1 MAILIVEHNG
11 TVEGASLSGRVLI
24 GRRSSN
30 HVVVDHPDVSRIHAW
45 VDTAGRQFCVTDA
58 GSRTGTFVNG
68 RRVMAK
74 APLQHGDRIT
84 LGPAALTFRADTSLP
99 AGVCPLNCGPRGPD
113 GDGLLFDCACG
124 APLWVPST
132 FAGKTGQGGF
142 RVAVVDVPGQSG
154 AVPAA
159 AKRVV
164 SLPAGAALAAVAAPG
179 RTIVAATATDSCGAC
194 QSTIA
199 VGEQL
204 TTCPACGLTLHA
216 DCWAENYGCSAYG
229 CSQVNILLPASE
241 NPLAKTA
248 PAGDTADA
256 SPAAEAVA
264 GDDDAEAGS
273 ALAES
278 VPREYLLLAGSVVGL
293 LAGAFTFGV
302 PALLALVAALVF
314 VRRKG
319 GVRHRGVAWG
329 AVVLAAVGFGAGVA
343 ISYVWWLGGWSGRP

>member
-30 HVVVDHPDVSRIHAW
+30 HVVVNHPDVSRIHAW
-45 VDTAGRQFCVTDA
+45 IDTAGRQFCVTDA

-68 RRVMAK
+68 RRVTAK
-74 APLQHGDRIT
+74 APLEHGDRIT

-99 AGVCPLNCGPRGPD
+99 TGVSQLELAPRAPD
-113 GDGLLFDCACG
+113 GDGLLFDCTCG
-124 APLWVPST
+124 APLWAPSA
-132 FAGKTGQGGF
+132 FAGKTGQCRF
-142 RVAVVDVPGQSG
+142 CDAVVDVPGQS
-154 AVPAA
+154 AAAPAA

-164 SLPAGAALAAVAAPG
+164 TLPAGAALVAAPAPG
-179 RTIVAATATDSCGAC
+179 RTIVASIATDTCGAC

-199 VGEQL
+199 VGEQF
-204 TTCPACGLTLHA
+204 TTCPACRLTLHA

-248 PAGDTADA
+248 PAGDTAEAQAEGGMAPGDDDVEA
-256 SPAAEAVA
+256 GEAEAEAV
-264 GDDDAEAGS
+264 
-273 ALAES
+273 
-278 VPREYLLLAGSVVGL
+278 PPEYLLLAGSVVGL
-293 LAGAFTFGV
+293 LAGALTFGV
-302 PALLALVAALVF
+302 PSLLALAAALAF
-314 VRRKG
+314 VRRG

-329 AVVLAAVGFGAGVA
+329 AMLLALFGVGVGVVV
-343 ISYVWWLGGWSGRP
+343 SCVWWLGGWSGRP

>member
-30 HVVVDHPDVSRIHAW
+30 HVIVNHPDVSRIHAW
-45 VDTAGRQFCVTDA
+45 IDTAGRQFCVTDA

-68 RRVMAK
+68 RRVTAK
-74 APLQHGDRIT
+74 VSLEHGDRIT

-99 AGVCPLNCGPRGPD
+99 AGVCPLNCEPLAPD
-113 GDGLLFDCACG
+113 GDGLLFDCTCG
-124 APLWVPST
+124 APLGVPSI

-142 RVAVVDVPGQSG
+142 RDAVVDVPGQSG

-164 SLPAGAALAAVAAPG
+164 TLPAGAAPAAVETPG
-179 RTIVAATATDSCGAC
+179 RTIVATTATDTCGAC

-248 PAGDTADA
+248 PVGDT
-256 SPAAEAVA
+256 SQVPAASEVTA
-264 GDDDAEAGS
+264 GDDDVQTGE
-273 ALAES
+273 ALAEP
-278 VPREYLLLAGSVVGL
+278 VPPEYLLLAGSVVGL
-293 LAGAFTFGV
+293 LAGALTFGV
-302 PALLALVAALVF
+302 PALLALAAALAF
-314 VRRKG
+314 VRRD
-319 GVRHRGVAWG
+319 GVRHRGVAWT
-329 AVVLAAVGFGAGVA
+329 AVLLALAGVGVGVVV
-343 ISYVWWLGGWSGRP
+343 SCVWWLGGWSGRP